1 MRATRASCLTTIRQT
16 DGVVPALE
24 VGSQSSVGS
33 QGSAVLFFVLIG
45 NWLQPSGFTQ
55 DVERTQGIVSGQ
67 DAILQALGIITIHN
81 LTIMLRTDEA
91 SGVRGSPR
99 RRRPCAARR
108 ADFLSEPAAP
118 RRSKE

>member
-24 VGSQSSVGS
+24 VGSQSSVCS

-45 NWLQPSGFTQ
+45 KWLQRSGFTQ

-67 DAILQALGIITIHN
+67 HVILQALGIITIHN

-91 SGVRGSPR
+91 SGVRGLLR
-99 RRRPCAARR
+99 RRRSCAARECEC
-108 ADFLSEPAAP
+108 SV
-118 RRSKE
+118 RRYV